1 MAIPKRIDQLD
12 PAWALAWTNVLP
24 IVQWWTIA
32 VKTTIDDVKAFV
44 AVGTNIPAGW
54 TTGQVLKKKS
64 NTNFDTEFADSG
76 IPAGWSTGEVLVK
89 NSATSYDTRRWN
101 PATEF
106 DKRVGITVNDDT
118 SSYLDDK
125 LVARNWL
132 SKSVVNPWNTETLAL
147 DIDTADTTVF
157 AKTPSYVYTP
167 AFLTGG
173 TSAESNPL
181 IWDSYTDWE
190 FAITIDWVARNI
202 TWLNFTAVT
211 DMDWVASVIQ
221 AGIRAATGGLETC
234 IWSTNKFVI
243 SSVNTTI
250 NSAITVTSVVSG
262 GTWTDISGVTGTFMD
277 CDTGHWTV
285 TNKVQWA
292 SADDN
297 KWVVLDSG
305 KINAT
310 FIPIASDAEATAW
323 TATDKVITPK
333 QYKDNLYQAGF
344 YLALS
349 DNLKISADTER
360 STSNT
365 TDTLQKKITIMNTGA
380 IRIKFLFKHQTWWTS
395 AVATIYKNGVAYSP
409 AQSTASTTYVL
420 YSFDWVATPWD
431 TIELRLRT
439 QTAWGTLSYVKEFRI
454 YYDFVPSTNWWY
466 VNTD

>member
-1 MAIPKRIDQLD
+1 MAIPKRIDELAS
-12 PAWALAWTNVLP
+12 AWAIAGTDVLP
-24 IVQWWTIA
+24 IVQSWTTAKKATVDEI
-32 VKTTIDDVKAFV
+32 KAFV

-76 IPAGWSTGEVLVK
+76 IPAGWSIGEVLVK

-132 SKSVVNPWNTETLAL
+132 SKAVVNPWNTETLAL
-147 DIDTADTTVF
+147 DIDTTDTTVF

-211 DMDWVASVIQ
+211 DMDWVAAVIQ
-221 AGIRAATGGLETC
+221 AGIRAATGSLETC
-234 IWSTNKFVI
+234 VWSTNKFII

-250 NSAITVTSVVSG
+250 NSAITVTSKVSG
-262 GTWTDISGVTGTFMD
+262 WTWTDISWVTGTFMD

-292 SADDN
+292 SADNN
-297 KWVVLDSG
+297 KWVVLDNG

-310 FIPIASDAEATAW
+310 FIPIASDAEALAW
-323 TATDKVITPK
+323 TAIDKVITPK
-333 QYKDNLYQAGF
+333 QLLDNVYKYVSV
-344 YLALS
+344 S

-360 STSNT
+360 TTTSWT
-365 TDTLQKKITIMNTGA
+365 YTEIKKVGIYRKWT
-380 IRIKFLFKHQTWWTS
+380 IRIKFDLRELAWTGT
-395 AVATIYKNGVAYSP
+395 ANWRIYKNGSAIWTER
-409 AQSTASTTYVL
+409 STTSTTYTTYSEDFTCLDTDVFSL
-420 YSFDWVATPWD
+420 YIKNNID
-431 TIELRLRT
+431 TTYIRN
-439 QTAWGTLSYVKEFRI
+439 FRI
-454 YYDFVPSTNWWY
+454 YYDIQNTSNWY
-466 VNTD
+466 SIDIN